1 MAKLYIDMNTDLRIK
16 ANKIFE
22 KDFFRLMN
30 IAVFGKTMEIVRKHR
45 DMKFVTADRRRKY
58 LVTEST

>member
-16 ANKIFE
+16 AKKSFE